1 MVITR
6 TGSRGPQGV
15 EQELE
20 QQPEELLAAVAGG
33 DVDAFEELYDIFE
46 RPVYSVALRAV
57 SDKQKAEEVVQD
69 TFLKI
74 WRSAARFDPDKGA
87 AAGWIFTITKRTA
100 IDLSRRELRVPVPS
114 EIADESSVP
123 DGIDDLWSS
132 WQVNRA
138 LSSLPQDQRQ
148 AVDLFVICGLTHAEV
163 ATRLDIPL
171 GTVKTRIY
179 GGLKRLRQ
187 SVAADLQ
194 GGTP

>member
-1 MVITR
+1 MITR

-15 EQELE
+15 EHELE
-20 QQPEELLAAVAGG
+20 QQPEKLLAAIAGG
-33 DVDAFEELYDIFE
+33 DVDAFEELYDLFE

-57 SDKQKAEEVVQD
+57 GEKQKAEEVVQD
-69 TFLKI
+69 TFLKV
-74 WRSAARFDPDKGA
+74 WRGAERFDPSKGA

-114 EIADESSVP
+114 EMADETSVP
-123 DGIDDLWSS
+123 DGVDDLWAS

-163 ATRLDIPL
+163 ATKLDIPL

-187 SVAADLQ
+187 SIAADLPS
-194 GGTP
+194 GAP